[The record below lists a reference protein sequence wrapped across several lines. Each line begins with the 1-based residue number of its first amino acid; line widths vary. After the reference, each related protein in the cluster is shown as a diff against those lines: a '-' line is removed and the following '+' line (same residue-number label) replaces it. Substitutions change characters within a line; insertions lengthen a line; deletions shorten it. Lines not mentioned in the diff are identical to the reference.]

1 MNKDKSNQHMLPMAD
16 ISDVTTTQW
25 NVSLSKYSI
34 TVHKDY
40 TFNDDPTRYV
50 KVFFV
55 ASISI
60 MIIMTNILNIYVVS
74 STKQLPR
81 ITRICFLNMS
91 CSDLLVGLV
100 SCFPCSVV
108 VAIGGWPY
116 GPVWCQ
122 IAGIIHGTSVT
133 ISIWSLS
140 LVSIDRYLAIKKPL
154 RYRSLLTVKRTYII
168 VSCLWIVALTTFF
181 LPLPTKDSF
190 LYYQFSQEEM
200 ICGLY
205 WEYKWFCVVTAIYI
219 PVLSGTILIFTNVS
233 VMRKVISV
241 TRRNSRQSQNYSAAR
256 TNDIKAVKLLIVTS
270 TIYFIVWGPYV
281 SEVVSISLFDID
293 TIPPSVKFT
302 TMWLANSNSF
312 TNVFVYS
319 FMYKSFRERVKLLAS
334 PLLPCSTKR
343 HQLESGDRTD
353 QIQLSQYD

>member
-1 MNKDKSNQHMLPMAD
+1 MFQMTDHLNLT
-16 ISDVTTTQW
+16 VTQW
-25 NVSLSKYSI
+25 NI
-34 TVHKDY
+34 TVSKDSTDPSDTAY
-40 TFNDDPTRYV
+40 TFNDDPSKYA
-50 KVFFV
+50 KVFCV
-55 ASISI
+55 AFISV
-60 MIIMTNILNIYVVS
+60 MIIAANLLNLYVVS
-74 STKQLPR
+74 STKQIPR
-81 ITRICFLNMS
+81 ITRICFLNLS
-91 CSDLLVGLV
+91 FSDLLVGLV

-122 IAGIIHGTSVT
+122 LAGIIHGSSVT

-140 LVSIDRYLAIKKPL
+140 LISIDRYLAIKKPL
-154 RYRSLLTVKRTYII
+154 KYRSLLTVKRTYII
-168 VSCLWIVALTTFF
+168 VSCLWVVALTTFF

-190 LYYQFSQEEM
+190 LYYKFSQEEM

-205 WEYKWFCVVTAIYI
+205 WEYKWFCVVTAVYI

-241 TRRNSRQSQNYSAAR
+241 TRRNSRQSLNYSAAR
-256 TNDIKAVKLLIVTS
+256 TNDIKAVKLLIITS
-270 TIYFIVWGPYV
+270 IIYFIAWGPYV
-281 SEVVSISLFDID
+281 SEVVSISLFDIEG
-293 TIPPSVKFT
+293 IPPSVKFT

-319 FMYKSFRERVKLLAS
+319 FMYKSFRERVKLLVS
-334 PLLPCSTKR
+334 KLFPCRLKR
-343 HQLESGDRTD
+343 NQQDNADRTD

>member
-1 MNKDKSNQHMLPMAD
+1 MNEDKINCCIIGMAESPDSTTSKCNISIPKDIVSEHMG
-16 ISDVTTTQW
+16 
-25 NVSLSKYSI
+25 
-34 TVHKDY
+34 Y
-40 TFNDDPTRYV
+40 TFSDDPTRYV
-50 KVFFV
+50 KIFFV
-55 ASISI
+55 ALISV
-60 MIIMTNILNIYVVS
+60 MIIMTNCLNICIVS
-74 STKQLPR
+74 KTKQLPR

-100 SCFPCSVV
+100 SCFPCIVV
-108 VAIGGWPY
+108 VAVGEWPY

-122 IAGIIHGTSVT
+122 IAGIMHGSSVT

-168 VSCLWIVALTTFF
+168 VFCLWVVALATFF

-205 WEYKWFCVVTAIYI
+205 WEYKWFCVVTAVYI

-241 TRRNSRQSQNYSAAR
+241 ARRNSHQSKNYSAAR

-281 SEVVSISLFDID
+281 LEVVSISLFDIT

-319 FMYKSFRERVKLLAS
+319 FMYKSFRERVKLLAY
-334 PLLPCSTKR
+334 PLLPCSINR
-343 HQLESGDRTD
+343 QQPDSPDRTE

>member
-1 MNKDKSNQHMLPMAD
+1 M
-16 ISDVTTTQW
+16 
-25 NVSLSKYSI
+25 
-34 TVHKDY
+34 
-40 TFNDDPTRYV
+40 
-50 KVFFV
+50 
-55 ASISI
+55 
-60 MIIMTNILNIYVVS
+60 
-74 STKQLPR
+74 
-81 ITRICFLNMS
+81 
-91 CSDLLVGLV
+91 GE
-100 SCFPCSVV
+100 
-108 VAIGGWPY
+108 WPY

-140 LVSIDRYLAIKKPL
+140 LISIDRYLAIKKPL

-168 VSCLWIVALTTFF
+168 VSCLWIVALSTFF

-190 LYYQFSQEEM
+190 IYYQFSEEEL

-205 WEYKWFCVVTAIYI
+205 WEYKWFCVVTAVYI

-233 VMRKVISV
+233 VMRKVVSV
-241 TRRNSRQSQNYSAAR
+241 ARRNKHYSAAR

-281 SEVVSISLFDID
+281 LEVVSISLFDIN

-319 FMYKSFRERVKLLAS
+319 CMYKSFRERVKLLAY
-334 PLLPCSTKR
+334 PFLPCSMAKN
-343 HQLESGDRTD
+343 ESESPDRTV